1 MMIVLNIAT
10 LLGGIASAADEQPL
24 KVFVLAGQSNMDG
37 RGGAADLPVDW
48 KQPVKNAVIFDGKAW
63 VPVAPARG
71 MPGEPDR
78 WGLFGPELGF
88 SRRMSEKFGQ
98 PIGIV
103 KHGTSGTSLAKDWDL
118 KDPKSHYHVML
129 DKIRAAQQSRKIE
142 IIGMLWMQGEADSCS
157 EPMAKAYAANL
168 EALIHASRKD
178 FGGPKMLFVAG
189 RVNPPET
196 GYRFVKLVRKAQ
208 ERCSLPG
215 YAFVDCDGF
224 ATYGQADLVHFNV
237 SGQMALGQ
245 AFADTMLGLLG
256 KATGAPAATQD
267 GKTVKSAT
275 KPGAK

>member
-1 MMIVLNIAT
+1 MMIVLNIAA
-10 LLGGIASAADEQPL
+10 LLGGNALVADEQPL

-63 VPVAPARG
+63 VPVAPAHG
-71 MPGEPDR
+71 TPGEPDR
-78 WGLFGPELGF
+78 WGSFGPELGF
-88 SRRMSEKFGQ
+88 SRRMSETFGQ

-103 KHGTSGTSLAKDWDL
+103 KHGTSGTSLAKNWDL

-129 DKIRAAQQSRKIE
+129 NKIRAAQQSRKIE
-142 IIGMLWMQGEADSCS
+142 IVGMLWMQGEADSVF

-168 EALIHASRKD
+168 EALIQASRKD
-178 FGGPKMLFVAG
+178 FGGPKMPFVAG

-196 GYRFVKLVRKAQ
+196 GYRFVKIVRKAQ
-208 ERCSLPG
+208 ESCRLPG

-256 KATGAPAATQD
+256 KMTGAPAATQEA
-267 GKTVKSAT
+267 KTVTPAT
-275 KPGAK
+275 RPGAK

>member
-1 MMIVLNIAT
+1 MTRILRCMMIGLSMGA
-10 LLGGIASAADEQPL
+10 LSGGNALAADEQPL

-37 RGGAADLPVDW
+37 RGGAADLPVEW
-48 KQPVKNAVIFDGKAW
+48 KQPVTNAVIFDGKSW
-63 VPVAPARG
+63 VPVKPARG
-71 MPGEPDR
+71 TPGEPDR
-78 WGLFGPELGF
+78 WGSFGPELGF
-88 SRRMSEKFGQ
+88 SRQMSEKFGQ

-118 KDPKSHYHVML
+118 KDPKSHYYLML
-129 DKIRAAQQSRKIE
+129 NKIRAAEQSRKIE
-142 IIGMLWMQGEADSCS
+142 IVGMLWMQGESDSCF

-168 EALIHASRKD
+168 EALIQASRKD

-189 RVNPPET
+189 RVNPPES
-196 GYRFVKLVRKAQ
+196 GYRFVKIVRKAQ
-208 ERCSLPG
+208 ESCRLPG

-256 KATGAPAATQD
+256 K
-267 GKTVKSAT
+267 
-275 KPGAK
+275 